1 MSIVWD
7 TSQIDRALVRLANAD
22 LATIPIA
29 GGFTMAGIMAENA
42 PYLTGNLRRSLHPE
56 GVGSWSGPQGD
67 PSADAE
73 HVESVDEQPGM
84 ITVEVGTNLEYAPD
98 TEFRS
103 RRPGWAAKS
112 LREGQQPVEEDM
124 AEAARQVIEQAARG

>member
-1 MSIVWD
+1 MAITWD

-22 LATIPIA
+22 LTAIPIA
-29 GGFTMAGIMAENA
+29 GGFTETGILAEEA

-56 GVGSWSGPQGD
+56 ESHSD
-67 PSADAE
+67 
-73 HVESVDEQPGM
+73 HVETVEDQGNI
-84 ITVEVGTNLEYAPD
+84 ITVEVGTNVEYAAD

-103 RRPGWAAKS
+103 RRPGWAARGHALS
-112 LREGQQPVEEDM
+112 EGPVQEDM

>member
-7 TSQIDRALVRLANAD
+7 TSQIDRALARLANAD
-22 LATIPIA
+22 LAAIPIA
-29 GGFTMAGIMAENA
+29 GGFTLAGIMAENA

-56 GVGSWSGPQGD
+56 ESHSDHVTTVDQQGNII
-67 PSADAE
+67 E
-73 HVESVDEQPGM
+73 VQ
-84 ITVEVGTNLEYAPD
+84 VGTNVEYAAD

-103 RRPGWAAKS
+103 SRPGWAAKS
-112 LREGQQPVEEDM
+112 LAEGEGPVQEDM

>member
-1 MSIVWD
+1 MAIIWD

-22 LATIPIA
+22 LAVIPIA

-56 GVGSWSGPQGD
+56 ESHPDNVTTVDQQGNII
-67 PSADAE
+67 E
-73 HVESVDEQPGM
+73 
-84 ITVEVGTNLEYAPD
+84 VEVGTNLEYAPD

-112 LREGQQPVEEDM
+112 LREGEQPVEEDM